1 MSSNIMVQRICQLC
15 GTEFT
20 ARTTVTKYCSHKCSQ
35 KAYKLRIKNT
45 KVEQSNKETQWIKNL
60 PIEQLNA
67 KDILSVREVSIL
79 LGCSLRITYRLIGNG
94 PIKAV
99 NLAERMT
106 RVKRTEIDKLVTK
119 AKRTMATKV
128 TLRQKNI

>member
-1 MSSNIMVQRICQLC
+1 MSSNIKVQRICQLC

-20 ARTTVTKYCSHKCSQ
+20 ARTNVTKYCSHKCSQ
-35 KAYKLRIKNT
+35 KAYKLRIKNN

-79 LGCSLRITYRLIGNG
+79 LGCSLRTTYRLIGNG
-94 PIKAV
+94 TIKAV

-106 RVKRTEIDKLVTK
+106 RVKRNEIDKLVTK
-119 AKRTMATKV
+119 A
-128 TLRQKNI
+128 